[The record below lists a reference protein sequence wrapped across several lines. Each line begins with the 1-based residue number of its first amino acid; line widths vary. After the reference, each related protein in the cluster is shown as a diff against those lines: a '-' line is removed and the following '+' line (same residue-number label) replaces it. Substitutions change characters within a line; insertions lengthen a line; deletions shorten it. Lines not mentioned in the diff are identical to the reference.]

1 MSEGQIPKEIQ
12 KLSFEAALEEL
23 EAIVEGLEQGVGQ
36 LDDAIKDYERGTHLK
51 KHCDDK
57 LRQARERLERK
68 HNLQHV
74 PGAPR
79 VAVQA
84 ARVEER
90 DAGAARAGGLGRR

>member
-23 EAIVEGLEQGVGQ
+23 EAIVVGLEQGVGQ

-57 LRQARERLERK
+57 LRQARERVDK
-68 HNLQHV
+68 INIGADGAVHV
-74 PGAPR
+74 
-79 VAVQA
+79 
-84 ARVEER
+84 EKIESE
-90 DAGAARAGGLGRR
+90 